1 MPYLTRNIELNAQ
14 VTAVIDCTDNIEFA
28 YRAAKALIEPFFAE
42 KSEHY
47 EVWTDASE
55 AQFYSSP
62 WDRPVSSPAEYAMI
76 RASIVAECDEF
87 EMNEDAETAQKIKK
101 LIDLARADD
110 VPAEVIEDAMPFLT
124 RHNAA
129 LQSLVAAL

>member
-14 VTAVIDCTDNIEFA
+14 VTAVIDCTNNVEFA

-47 EVWTDASE
+47 EVWTDAAE
-55 AQFYSSP
+55 EKFYSSP
-62 WDRPVSSPAEYAMI
+62 WDRSVCSPAEYAMI

-87 EMNEDAETAQKIKK
+87 EMAENIDTARQIKQ

-110 VPAEVIEDAMPFLT
+110 VPAELIEDAMPFLT

-129 LQSLVAAL
+129 LQSLVAAM